1 MEKIGSTCRQ
11 MGEEAGARKVDRKA
25 LLEDSL
31 KWSVFCSL
39 QQPPPKRVQPQLE
52 TSPPQVIM
60 QEARGPTCASGREVC
75 FMWKTC
81 LIHVGNKG
89 QRH

>member
-39 QQPPPKRVQPQLE
+39 QQPPPPKEFSHNLKRH
-52 TSPPQVIM
+52 PPGHH
-60 QEARGPTCASGREVC
+60 AG
-75 FMWKTC
+75 
-81 LIHVGNKG
+81 G
-89 QRH
+89 QRPHMC